1 VAGNPPDTG
10 GAEYRPSARE
20 RVRDQVAAYEATDGA
35 QGGDLGGRPV
45 IILTSIGASSG
56 AIRKTPIMK
65 VLDGDRYV
73 AIASFAGAPD
83 NPAWYRNLIAHPDV
97 EVQDGAEHRRL
108 HAREIHGAEKTRLWE
123 IADAANPAYAGY
135 RASAGRDIP
144 ILLLE
149 PPADE
154 S

>member
-10 GAEYRPSARE
+10 
-20 RVRDQVAAYEATDGA
+20 
-35 QGGDLGGRPV
+35 
-45 IILTSIGASSG
+45 
-56 AIRKTPIMK
+56 
-65 VLDGDRYV
+65 
-73 AIASFAGAPD
+73 
-83 NPAWYRNLIAHPDV
+83 
-97 EVQDGAEHRRL
+97 
-108 HAREIHGAEKTRLWE
+108 GAEKTRLWE